1 MKETPQT
8 IIPETIQNILLTNKM
23 KVTREVSNELIELQE
38 DVASQFCHDNFPISG
53 ELYWTLVE
61 SIATAK
67 LAELQS

>member
-1 MKETPQT
+1 
-8 IIPETIQNILLTNKM
+8 M